1 MKKTTLAIGIFA
13 VLGVAYVG
21 TAWHTG
27 NMIENNIDNELVQ
40 ITNKINQTQNDFT
53 FNIIKSNYE
62 KNIFSTKLHL
72 TITAS
77 LQNATGDDAQ
87 PKTLFSDDVTIHH
100 GPFPIVAL
108 AKGSFAPKMAWLE
121 YEMSEQTNPTLW
133 KLAGNQPF
141 ITGHAGI
148 SYGEYITV
156 KLASKAIKVTQNEV
170 PFFPRI
176 DSALELGE
184 GKYTFGSYTTGSDI
198 STKIEIDKI
207 LLTYPA
213 SFNSKPVSVVINKFV
228 MDEKNV
234 LNDVTNTVDGSFSSS
249 VDSIIYGQQNLGYGS
264 IDIDFKGLDKHLF
277 TNQLGIG
284 YPDSDD
290 TEQKHYINFSLNKLN
305 WHNPAGDINLNLIFS
320 MSDVDSTAIDEA
332 DYDKIDSLKLKLEAP
347 FDVLAYTSAQI
358 ENPNSNTVTPEQIAK
373 ANQNLQ
379 MMSAFF
385 ISSSQYFTSSNGKT
399 KGIYSDIS
407 LTKDSDEVNV
417 NGKKVTKEEFFEQL

>member
-1 MKKTTLAIGIFA
+1 MKKNTLAIGIVA
-13 VLGVAYVG
+13 VLGMAYVG
-21 TAWHTG
+21 TSWYTG
-27 NMIENNIDNELVQ
+27 NMIENNIDNQLIQ
-40 ITNKINQTQNDFT
+40 ITNKINQTQDDFK

-72 TITAS
+72 TVTAS
-77 LQNATGDDAQ
+77 LQNAIGEDAQ
-87 PKTLFSDDVTIHH
+87 PKTVFDDDITIHH
-100 GPFPIVAL
+100 GPFPIASL
-108 AKGSFAPKMAWLE
+108 AKGSFAPQMAWLE
-121 YEMSEQTNPTLW
+121 YEMSQQNNPILW

-141 ITGHAGI
+141 ITGHAGV

-156 KLASKAIKVTQNEV
+156 KLASKAIKATQDEI
-170 PFFPRI
+170 PAFDGI
-176 DSALELGE
+176 LELGE
-184 GKYTFGSYTTGSDI
+184 GHYTINSHTTGSDI
-198 STKIEIDKI
+198 STKVEVDKI
-207 LLTYPA
+207 SFTYPT
-213 SFNSKPVSVVINKFV
+213 SFKSKSVSVVINKLV
-228 MDEKNV
+228 MDQKNI
-234 LNDVTNTVDGSFSSS
+234 LNDVTNTIDGSFLSS
-249 VDSIIYGQQNLGYGS
+249 VDSIIYGQQNLGNGS

-305 WHNPAGDINLNLIFS
+305 WHNPAGDINLNLMFD
-320 MSDVDSTAIDEA
+320 MSDIGTTAIDEA
-332 DYDKIDSLKLKLEAP
+332 DYDKINTLKLKLEAP
-347 FDVLAYTSAQI
+347 FDVLAHMSTQI
-358 ENPNSNTVTPEQIAK
+358 ENPNSSEITPEQIAK

-385 ISSSQYFTSSNGKT
+385 ISNFQFLTSSNGET